1 MSHKYRGEQGLAMH
15 GGYRVWEPADVEVLE
30 HQDSPFSS
38 PKALEIETLL
48 GNLGLALCD
57 NMINVSVRMTRIVV
71 EED

>member
-1 MSHKYRGEQGLAMH
+1 M
-15 GGYRVWEPADVEVLE
+15 WEPAGVVVLE
-30 HQDSPFSS
+30 RQDGPFSS

-57 NMINVSVRMTRIVV
+57 NMINVSVRMTRIVM